1 MRLLVRDPRLATELG
16 NHPSIDRD
24 DQRIPVRRGMR
35 MQKKFT
41 DLARARVR
49 ALMIAGPIATP

>member
-35 MQKKFT
+35 MQKKIT
-41 DLARARVR
+41 DLA
-49 ALMIAGPIATP
+49 

>member
-16 NHPSIDRD
+16 NHPRIDRD

-35 MQKKFT
+35 MQKKIT
-41 DLARARVR
+41 DLA
-49 ALMIAGPIATP
+49 